1 MKTSILAALGAL
13 GLSPVAH
20 AADLS
25 GLWIVSSPLAQTPAP
40 MDCTILQVGVALS
53 GWCEPEAANGYP
65 SALTGS
71 LSQNT
76 ASWTSNLIVQGQP
89 VRLAYQATVS
99 ADQRMMSG
107 QLTYGASSAGLTATR
122 K

>member
-1 MKTSILAALGAL
+1 MKFSIFAVLGAL
-13 GLSPVAH
+13 ALAPGAR

-40 MDCTILQVGVALS
+40 LDCTILQVGVRLS

-65 SALTGS
+65 VALTGS

-76 ASWTSNLIVQGQP
+76 ASWTSNVTVQGQP

-107 QLTYGASSAGLTATR
+107 QLTYGASSAGMTATR

>member
-1 MKTSILAALGAL
+1 MKLPILAALGAL
-13 GLSPVAH
+13 TLAQVAH
-20 AADLS
+20 GADLS

-40 MDCTILQVGVALS
+40 MDCTILQVGVTLS
-53 GWCEPEAANGYP
+53 GWCEPEAVNGYP
-65 SALTGS
+65 TALSGS

-76 ASWTSNLIVQGQP
+76 ASWTSDLTVQGQP
-89 VRLAYQATVS
+89 VHLAYRATVS

>member
-1 MKTSILAALGAL
+1 MKLPILLALGAL
-13 GLSPVAH
+13 ALAPAGR

-25 GLWIVSSPLAQTPAP
+25 GLWIVSSNLAQTPTP
-40 MDCTILQVGVALS
+40 IDCTILQVGVTLS
-53 GWCEPEAANGYP
+53 GWCEPESATGAPAAL
-65 SALTGS
+65 AGS

-76 ASWTSNLIVQGQP
+76 ASWSSDLTLQGQP
-89 VRLAYQATVS
+89 LHLAYQATVS

-107 QLTYGASSAGLTATR
+107 QLTYGTLSAGLTATR